1 MVQIERRFARERQG
15 LSPAVRRRDRVE
27 GRKSMG
33 RGGVKRGARK
43 SVAEEGGRVR
53 DSWGGGGI

>member
-1 MVQIERRFARERQG
+1 MQG
-15 LSPAVRRRDRVE
+15 LPPAVRRSDRVE

-33 RGGVKRGARK
+33 RGGVKRGARN

-53 DSWGGGGI
+53 NSWEGGGGLK